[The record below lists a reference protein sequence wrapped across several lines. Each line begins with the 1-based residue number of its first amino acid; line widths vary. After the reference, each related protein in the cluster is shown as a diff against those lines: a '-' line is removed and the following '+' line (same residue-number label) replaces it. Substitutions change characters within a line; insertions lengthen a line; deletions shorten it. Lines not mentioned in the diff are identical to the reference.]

1 MMSKHKRLQPP
12 HSVEAEQSVLGGL
25 MLDNERWDEVTTQIS
40 AQDFFISAH
49 RTIYSHMQ
57 TLIEQGKPI
66 DLITLSESLEQQEQL
81 EQVGGFAYLAVLS
94 KNTPSAANI
103 IPYAQY
109 IASYGELRQLLL
121 LGNELSDRAGQPRS
135 NVSDVLAFA
144 EQKLFAI
151 AQSHQDGG
159 LTDISACFDNVLA
172 GIAQRYEAERGSLS
186 GTPSGLEQLDA
197 LTCGFQPADLIIA
210 AARPSVGKT
219 AFALTLCVNA
229 LMLRPTQPVQIY
241 SMEMSAEQLLL
252 RFVSLIGRISQTR
265 LRSGDLSDDDW
276 QQIGLSASILMN
288 DWKDRLLLDD
298 SGILTPSL
306 LRSRAR
312 RSLRQYGLPSLIV
325 VDYLQLMRSGGAE
338 NRNQEI
344 STISRSLKALAKEL
358 NCPVLALSQLNRAL
372 ESRLNKRPCNADL
385 RDSGSIEQDADV
397 ILFLYRDELYDPNT
411 LDRGIAE
418 VIVSKQRNGPIGTVR
433 TRFISDQARFESLS
447 QQGVGS

>member
-1 MMSKHKRLQPP
+1 MSKRKRPQPP

-25 MLDNERWDEVTTQIS
+25 MLDNDRWDDVATQIS

-57 TLIEQGKPI
+57 TLVEQGNPI

-81 EQVGGFAYLAVLS
+81 EQVGGFAYLAELS

-121 LGNELSDRAGQPRS
+121 LGNELSDMAGQPRS
-135 NVSDVLAFA
+135 NVADVLNFA

-229 LMLRPTQPVQIY
+229 LMLRPAQPVQIY

-252 RFVSLIGRISQTR
+252 RLVSLIGRVSQTR
-265 LRSGDLSDDDW
+265 LRSGDLGDDDW
-276 QQIGLSASILMN
+276 QQIGVSASILMN

-312 RSLRQYGLPSLIV
+312 RSLRQHGIPSLIV

-418 VIVSKQRNGPIGTVR
+418 VIVSKQRNGPISTVR
-433 TRFISDQARFESLS
+433 TRFISDQTRFESLS
-447 QQGVGS
+447 QQGAGS

>member
-1 MMSKHKRLQPP
+1 MSKRKRPQPP

-25 MLDNERWDEVTTQIS
+25 MLDNDRWDDVATQIA

-57 TLIEQGKPI
+57 TLVEQGNPI

-81 EQVGGFAYLAVLS
+81 EQVGGFAYLAELS

-121 LGNELSDRAGQPRS
+121 LGNELSDMAGQPRS
-135 NVSDVLAFA
+135 NVADVLNFA

-159 LTDISACFDNVLA
+159 LTDINACFDNVLA

-229 LMLRPTQPVQIY
+229 LLLRPTQPVQIY
-241 SMEMSAEQLLL
+241 SMEMSSEQLLL
-252 RFVSLIGRISQTR
+252 RLVSLIGRVSQTR
-265 LRSGDLSDDDW
+265 LRSGDLGDDDW
-276 QQIGLSASILMN
+276 HQIGVSASILMN
-288 DWKDRLLLDD
+288 EWKDRLLLDD
-298 SGILTPSL
+298 SGILTPSI

-397 ILFLYRDELYDPNT
+397 ILFLYRDELYDPHT

-433 TRFISDQARFESLS
+433 TLFISDQTRFESLS

>member
-1 MMSKHKRLQPP
+1 MSKRKRPQPP

-25 MLDNERWDEVTTQIS
+25 MLDNDRWDDVATQIS

-57 TLIEQGKPI
+57 ILVEQGNPI

-81 EQVGGFAYLAVLS
+81 EQAGGFAYLAELS

-121 LGNELSDRAGQPRS
+121 LGNELTDMASHPR
-135 NVSDVLAFA
+135 NNTADVLSFA

-159 LTDISACFDNVLA
+159 LTDINACFDNVLA
-172 GIAQRYEAERGSLS
+172 GIAQRYEAERGTLS

-229 LMLRPTQPVQIY
+229 LMQRPGQPVQIY
-241 SMEMSAEQLLL
+241 SLEMSAEQLLL
-252 RFVSLIGRISQTR
+252 RLVSLLGRVSQTR
-265 LRSGDLSDDDW
+265 LRSGELSDDDW
-276 QQIGLSASILMN
+276 QQIGVSASVLMN
-288 DWKDRLLLDD
+288 EWKDRLLLDD

-312 RSLRQYGLPSLIV
+312 RSLRQYGRPSLIV
-325 VDYLQLMRSGGAE
+325 VDYLQLMRSSGAE

-358 NCPVLALSQLNRAL
+358 DCPVLALSQLNRAL

-418 VIVSKQRNGPIGTVR
+418 VIVSKQRNGPTGTVR
-433 TRFISDQARFESLS
+433 TRFISDQTRFESLH
-447 QQGVGS
+447 QQGTAL

>member
-1 MMSKHKRLQPP
+1 MSKHKRPQPP

-25 MLDNERWDEVTTQIS
+25 MLDNDHWDDVAKQIA

-57 TLIEQGKPI
+57 TLIEQGNPI

-81 EQVGGFAYLAVLS
+81 EQVGGFAYLAELS

-121 LGNELSDRAGQPRS
+121 LGNELSDMAGQPRN
-135 NVSDVLAFA
+135 NVADVLAFA

-159 LTDISACFDNVLA
+159 LTDINACFDNVLA

-229 LMLRPTQPVQIY
+229 LMLRPIRPVQIY

-252 RFVSLIGRISQTR
+252 RLVSLIGHVSQTR

-288 DWKDRLLLDD
+288 EWKDRLLLDD

-325 VDYLQLMRSGGAE
+325 IDYLQLMRSGGAE
-338 NRNQEI
+338 NRNQEV

-385 RDSGSIEQDADV
+385 RDSGSTGRSTRSADAGEHRANRP
-397 ILFLYRDELYDPNT
+397 LYGKTVRQRSHMVEPPGDSCNGEKRPYFM
-411 LDRGIAE
+411 AE
-418 VIVSKQRNGPIGTVR
+418 RQRNHGETDR
-433 TRFISDQARFESLS
+433 
-447 QQGVGS
+447 

>member
-1 MMSKHKRLQPP
+1 MIKRKRQQPP

-25 MLDNERWDEVTTQIS
+25 MLDNDRWDDVATQIS

-57 TLIEQGKPI
+57 TLIEQGSPI
-66 DLITLSESLEQQEQL
+66 DLITLSESLEQQERL
-81 EQVGGFAYLAVLS
+81 EQVGGFAYLAELS

-121 LGNELSDRAGQPRS
+121 LGNELSDMAGQPRS
-135 NVSDVLAFA
+135 DVADVLAFA

-159 LTDISACFDNVLA
+159 LTDINACFDNVLA

-229 LMLRPTQPVQIY
+229 LIRLPTQPVQIY

-252 RFVSLIGRISQTR
+252 RLVSLLGRVSQTR

-276 QQIGLSASILMN
+276 QQIGISANILMAE
-288 DWKDRLLLDD
+288 WKDRLLIDD
-298 SGILTPSL
+298 SGIITPSI

-325 VDYLQLMRSGGAE
+325 IDYLQLMRSGGAE

-358 NCPVLALSQLNRAL
+358 SCPVLALSQLNRAL

-433 TRFISDQARFESLS
+433 TQFISDQTRFESLALRGGAS
-447 QQGVGS
+447 

>member
-1 MMSKHKRLQPP
+1 MNKRKRPQPP

-25 MLDNERWDEVTTQIS
+25 MLDNDRWDDVATQIS

-57 TLIEQGKPI
+57 TLIEQGNPI
-66 DLITLSESLEQQEQL
+66 DLITLSESLEQQERL
-81 EQVGGFAYLAVLS
+81 EQVGGFAYLAELS

-121 LGNELSDRAGQPRS
+121 LGNELSDMAGQPRN
-135 NVSDVLAFA
+135 NVADVLAFA

-229 LMLRPTQPVQIY
+229 LMRLPTQPVQIY

-252 RFVSLIGRISQTR
+252 RLVSLLGRVSQTR

-276 QQIGLSASILMN
+276 QQIGISANILMTE
-288 DWKDRLLLDD
+288 WKDRLLLDD

-325 VDYLQLMRSGGAE
+325 VDYLQLMRCGGAE

-418 VIVSKQRNGPIGTVR
+418 VIVSKQRNGPVGTVR
-433 TRFISDQARFESLS
+433 TRFISDLTRFESLALRGGAS
-447 QQGVGS
+447 

>member
-1 MMSKHKRLQPP
+1 MTKRKRPQPP

-25 MLDNERWDEVTTQIS
+25 MLDNNRWDDVATQIS

-57 TLIEQGKPI
+57 TLIEQGNPI
-66 DLITLSESLEQQEQL
+66 DLITLSESLEQQERL
-81 EQVGGFAYLAVLS
+81 EQVGGFAYLAELS

-121 LGNELSDRAGQPRS
+121 LGNELSDMAGQPRN
-135 NVSDVLAFA
+135 NVADVLAFA

-159 LTDISACFDNVLA
+159 LTDINTCFDNVLA

-210 AARPSVGKT
+210 AARPAVGKT

-241 SMEMSAEQLLL
+241 SLEMSSEQLLL
-252 RFVSLIGRISQTR
+252 RLVSLLGRVSQTR

-276 QQIGLSASILMN
+276 QQIGISANILMAE
-288 DWKDRLLLDD
+288 WKDRLLIDD
-298 SGILTPSL
+298 SGILTPSI

-325 VDYLQLMRSGGAE
+325 IDYLQLMRSGGAE

-358 NCPVLALSQLNRAL
+358 SCPVLALSQLNRAL

-418 VIVSKQRNGPIGTVR
+418 VIVSKQRNG
-433 TRFISDQARFESLS
+433 
-447 QQGVGS
+447 

>member
-1 MMSKHKRLQPP
+1 MSKRKRPQPP

-25 MLDNERWDEVTTQIS
+25 MLDNDRWDDVATQIS

-57 TLIEQGKPI
+57 TLIEQGNPI
-66 DLITLSESLEQQEQL
+66 DLITLSESLEQQVQL
-81 EQVGGFAYLAVLS
+81 EQVGGFAYLAELS

-121 LGNELSDRAGQPRS
+121 LGNELSDMAGQPRS
-135 NVSDVLAFA
+135 NVADVLNFA

-151 AQSHQDGG
+151 AQSHQEGG

-229 LMLRPTQPVQIY
+229 LMLRPAQPVQIY

-252 RFVSLIGRISQTR
+252 RLVSLIGRVSQTR
-265 LRSGDLSDDDW
+265 LRSGDLGDDDW
-276 QQIGLSASILMN
+276 QQIGVSASILMN

-312 RSLRQYGLPSLIV
+312 RSLRQHGIPSLIV

-418 VIVSKQRNGPIGTVR
+418 VIVSKQRNGPISTVR
-433 TRFISDQARFESLS
+433 TRFISDQTRFESLS
-447 QQGVGS
+447 QQGAGS

>member
-1 MMSKHKRLQPP
+1 MSKRKRPQPP

-25 MLDNERWDEVTTQIS
+25 MLDNDRWDDVATQIS

-57 TLIEQGKPI
+57 TLVEQGNPI

-81 EQVGGFAYLAVLS
+81 EQVGGFAYLAELS

-121 LGNELSDRAGQPRS
+121 LGNELSDMAGQPRS
-135 NVSDVLAFA
+135 NVADVLAFA

-159 LTDISACFDNVLA
+159 LTDINACFDNVLA

-229 LMLRPTQPVQIY
+229 LMLRPAQPVQIY

-252 RFVSLIGRISQTR
+252 RLVSLIGRVSQTR
-265 LRSGDLSDDDW
+265 LRNGDLSDDDW
-276 QQIGLSASILMN
+276 QQIGISANVLMTE
-288 DWKDRLLLDD
+288 WKDRLLLDD

-312 RSLRQYGLPSLIV
+312 RSLRQHGIPSLIV

-433 TRFISDQARFESLS
+433 TRFISDQIRFESLS

>member
-1 MMSKHKRLQPP
+1 MSKRKRPQPP

-25 MLDNERWDEVTTQIS
+25 MLDNDRWDEVTTQIS

-57 TLIEQGKPI
+57 SLVEQGNPI

-81 EQVGGFAYLAVLS
+81 EQVGGFAYLAELS

-109 IASYGELRQLLL
+109 IASYGELRQLML
-121 LGNELSDRAGQPRS
+121 LGNELSDMAGQPRS
-135 NVSDVLAFA
+135 NVADVLAFA

-159 LTDISACFDNVLA
+159 LTDISACFDSVLA

-229 LMLRPTQPVQIY
+229 LILRSTQPVQIY

-252 RFVSLIGRISQTR
+252 RLVSLIGRVSQTR

-276 QQIGLSASILMN
+276 HQIGVSASILMN
-288 DWKDRLLLDD
+288 EWKDRLLLDD

-358 NCPVLALSQLNRAL
+358 NCPVLVLSQLNRAL

-418 VIVSKQRNGPIGTVR
+418 VIVSKQRNGPVGTVC
-433 TRFISDQARFESLS
+433 TRFISDQTRFESLS
-447 QQGVGS
+447 QQGVGT

>member
-1 MMSKHKRLQPP
+1 MSKRKRPQPP

-25 MLDNERWDEVTTQIS
+25 MLDNDRWDDVATQIS

-57 TLIEQGKPI
+57 TLVEQGNPI

-81 EQVGGFAYLAVLS
+81 DQVGGFAYLAELS
-94 KNTPSAANI
+94 KNTPSTANI

-121 LGNELSDRAGQPRS
+121 LGNELSDMAGQPRS
-135 NVSDVLAFA
+135 NVADVLAFA

-159 LTDISACFDNVLA
+159 LNDISTCFDNVLA

-229 LMLRPTQPVQIY
+229 LILRPTQPVQIY

-252 RFVSLIGRISQTR
+252 RLVSLTGRVSQTR

-276 QQIGLSASILMN
+276 HQIGVSAGILMN
-288 DWKDRLLLDD
+288 EWKDRLLLDD

-312 RSLRQYGLPSLIV
+312 RSRRQYGLPSLIV
-325 VDYLQLMRSGGAE
+325 VDYLQLMRCDGAE

-358 NCPVLALSQLNRAL
+358 SCPVLALSQLNRAL

-418 VIVSKQRNGPIGTVR
+418 VIISKQRNGPIGTVR
-433 TRFISDQARFESLS
+433 THFISDQTRFESLS
-447 QQGVGS
+447 QQGVES

>member
-1 MMSKHKRLQPP
+1 MSKRKRPQPP

-25 MLDNERWDEVTTQIS
+25 MLDNDRWDDVATQIS

-57 TLIEQGKPI
+57 TLIEQGNPI
-66 DLITLSESLEQQEQL
+66 DLITLSESLEQQVQL
-81 EQVGGFAYLAVLS
+81 EQVGGFAYLAELS

-121 LGNELSDRAGQPRS
+121 LGNELSDMAGQPRS
-135 NVSDVLAFA
+135 NVADVLNFA

-151 AQSHQDGG
+151 AQSHQEGG

-229 LMLRPTQPVQIY
+229 LMMRPAQPVQIY

-252 RFVSLIGRISQTR
+252 RLVSLIGRVSQTR
-265 LRSGDLSDDDW
+265 LRSGDLGDDDW
-276 QQIGLSASILMN
+276 QQIGVSASILMN

-312 RSLRQYGLPSLIV
+312 RSLRQHGIPSLIV

-418 VIVSKQRNGPIGTVR
+418 VIVSKQRNGPISTVR
-433 TRFISDQARFESLS
+433 TRFISDQTRFESLS
-447 QQGVGS
+447 QQGAGS

>member
-1 MMSKHKRLQPP
+1 MSKRKRPQPP

-25 MLDNERWDEVTTQIS
+25 MLDNDRWDDVATQIS

-57 TLIEQGKPI
+57 TLIEQGNPI
-66 DLITLSESLEQQEQL
+66 DLITLSESLEQQVQL
-81 EQVGGFAYLAVLS
+81 EQVGGFAYLAELS

-121 LGNELSDRAGQPRS
+121 LGNELSDMAGQPRS
-135 NVSDVLAFA
+135 NVADVLNFA

-151 AQSHQDGG
+151 AQSHQEGG

-186 GTPSGLEQLDA
+186 GTPSGLEQLDV

-229 LMLRPTQPVQIY
+229 LMMRPAQPVQIY

-252 RFVSLIGRISQTR
+252 RLVSLIGRVSQTR
-265 LRSGDLSDDDW
+265 LRSGDLGDDDW
-276 QQIGLSASILMN
+276 QQIGVSASILMN

-312 RSLRQYGLPSLIV
+312 RSLRQHGIPSLIV

-418 VIVSKQRNGPIGTVR
+418 VIVSKQRNGPISTVR
-433 TRFISDQARFESLS
+433 TRFISDQTRFESLS
-447 QQGVGS
+447 QQGAGS

>member
-1 MMSKHKRLQPP
+1 MSKRKRPQPP

-25 MLDNERWDEVTTQIS
+25 MLDNDRWDDVATQIA

-49 RTIYSHMQ
+49 RTIYIHMQ
-57 TLIEQGKPI
+57 SLVEQGNPI

-81 EQVGGFAYLAVLS
+81 EQVGGFAYLAELS

-121 LGNELSDRAGQPRS
+121 LGNELSDMAGQPRS
-135 NVSDVLAFA
+135 NVADVLNFA

-159 LTDISACFDNVLA
+159 MTDINTCFDNVLA
-172 GIAQRYEAERGSLS
+172 GIAQRYEAKRGSLS

-252 RFVSLIGRISQTR
+252 RLVSLIGRVSQTR

-276 QQIGLSASILMN
+276 QQIGVSASILMN
-288 DWKDRLLLDD
+288 EWKDRLLLDD

-325 VDYLQLMRSGGAE
+325 VDYLQLMRCGGAE

-411 LDRGIAE
+411 QDRGIAE
-418 VIVSKQRNGPIGTVR
+418 VIVSKQRNGPIGTVQ
-433 TRFISDQARFESLS
+433 TRFISDQTRFESLS

>member
-1 MMSKHKRLQPP
+1 MSKRKRQQPP

-25 MLDNERWDEVTTQIS
+25 MLDNGRWDDVATQIS

-49 RTIYSHMQ
+49 RTIYTHMQ
-57 TLIEQGKPI
+57 TLVEQGKPI
-66 DLITLSESLEQQEQL
+66 DLITLSESLEQQDYL
-81 EQVGGFAYLAVLS
+81 AQVGGFAYLAELS

-103 IPYAQY
+103 GPYAEY

-121 LGNELSDRAGQPRS
+121 LGNELTEMAGHTRS
-135 NVSDVLAFA
+135 NVANVLAFA

-159 LTDISACFDNVLA
+159 LIDINDCFDHVLA
-172 GIAQRYEAERGSLS
+172 GIAQRYEAERGTLS

-210 AARPSVGKT
+210 AARPAVGKT

-229 LMLRPTQPVQIY
+229 LMLRPAKPVQIY

-252 RFVSLIGRISQTR
+252 RLVSLLGRVSQTR

-276 QQIGLSASILMN
+276 QRIGTSATILMKE
-288 DWKDRLLLDD
+288 WKDRLLLDD

-312 RSLRQYGLPSLIV
+312 RSLRQFGSPSLIV
-325 VDYLQLMRSGGAE
+325 VDYLQLMRSGGEE

-418 VIVSKQRNGPIGTVR
+418 VIVSKQRNGPVGTVR
-433 TRFISDQARFESLS
+433 TRFISAQTRFESLS
-447 QQGVGS
+447 QQGAAL

>member
-1 MMSKHKRLQPP
+1 
-12 HSVEAEQSVLGGL
+12 
-25 MLDNERWDEVTTQIS
+25 
-40 AQDFFISAH
+40 
-49 RTIYSHMQ
+49 
-57 TLIEQGKPI
+57 
-66 DLITLSESLEQQEQL
+66 
-81 EQVGGFAYLAVLS
+81 
-94 KNTPSAANI
+94 
-103 IPYAQY
+103 
-109 IASYGELRQLLL
+109 
-121 LGNELSDRAGQPRS
+121 
-135 NVSDVLAFA
+135 
-144 EQKLFAI
+144 
-151 AQSHQDGG
+151 
-159 LTDISACFDNVLA
+159 
-172 GIAQRYEAERGSLS
+172 
-186 GTPSGLEQLDA
+186 
-197 LTCGFQPADLIIA
+197 
-210 AARPSVGKT
+210 
-219 AFALTLCVNA
+219 
-229 LMLRPTQPVQIY
+229 MLRPTQPVQIY
-241 SMEMSAEQLLL
+241 SMEMSSEQLLL
-252 RFVSLIGRISQTR
+252 RLVSLIGHVSQTR

-288 DWKDRLLLDD
+288 EWKDRLLLDD

-397 ILFLYRDELYDPNT
+397 ILFLYRDELYDPHT

-433 TRFISDQARFESLS
+433 TRFISDQTRFESLS

>member
-1 MMSKHKRLQPP
+1 MSKRKRPQPP

-25 MLDNERWDEVTTQIS
+25 MLDNDRWDDVATQIS

-57 TLIEQGKPI
+57 TLIEQGNPI
-66 DLITLSESLEQQEQL
+66 DLITLSETLEQQEQL
-81 EQVGGFAYLAVLS
+81 CQVGGFAYLAELS

-121 LGNELSDRAGQPRS
+121 LGNELSDMAGQPRN
-135 NVSDVLAFA
+135 NVADVLAFA

-229 LMLRPTQPVQIY
+229 LMLRPSQPVQIY

-252 RFVSLIGRISQTR
+252 RLVSLIGRVSQTR
-265 LRSGDLSDDDW
+265 LRSGDLGDDDW
-276 QQIGLSASILMN
+276 QQIGVSASILMN
-288 DWKDRLLLDD
+288 EWKDRLLLDD
-298 SGILTPSL
+298 SGILTPSI

-344 STISRSLKALAKEL
+344 STISRALKALAKEL

-418 VIVSKQRNGPIGTVR
+418 VIVSKQRNGPIDTVR
-433 TRFISDQARFESLS
+433 TRFISDQTRFESLS

>member
-1 MMSKHKRLQPP
+1 MSKRKRPQPP

-25 MLDNERWDEVTTQIS
+25 MLDNDRWDDVATQIS

-57 TLIEQGKPI
+57 TLVEQGNPI

-81 EQVGGFAYLAVLS
+81 EQVGGFAYLAELS

-121 LGNELSDRAGQPRS
+121 LGNELSDMAGQPRS
-135 NVSDVLAFA
+135 NVADVLNFA

-151 AQSHQDGG
+151 AQSHQEGG
-159 LTDISACFDNVLA
+159 LTDINACFDNVLA

-252 RFVSLIGRISQTR
+252 RLVSLIGRVSQTR
-265 LRSGDLSDDDW
+265 LRSGDLADDDW
-276 QQIGLSASILMN
+276 QQIGVSASILMN
-288 DWKDRLLLDD
+288 EWKDRLLLDD
-298 SGILTPSL
+298 AGILTPSL

-312 RSLRQYGLPSLIV
+312 RSLRQHGIPSLIV

-418 VIVSKQRNGPIGTVR
+418 VIVSKQRNGPTGTVR
-433 TRFISDQARFESLS
+433 TRFISDQTRFESLS

>member
-1 MMSKHKRLQPP
+1 MNKRKRPQPP
-12 HSVEAEQSVLGGL
+12 HSVEAEQSMLGGL
-25 MLDNERWDEVTTQIS
+25 MLDNDRWDDVATQIS

-57 TLIEQGKPI
+57 TLVEQGNPI

-81 EQVGGFAYLAVLS
+81 EQVGGFAYLAELS

-121 LGNELSDRAGQPRS
+121 LGNELSDMAGQPRS
-135 NVSDVLAFA
+135 NVADVLNFA

-159 LTDISACFDNVLA
+159 LTDINACFDNVLA

-229 LMLRPTQPVQIY
+229 LILRPTQPVQIY

-252 RFVSLIGRISQTR
+252 RFVSLIGHVSQTR

-276 QQIGLSASILMN
+276 QQIGLSANTLMN
-288 DWKDRLLLDD
+288 EWKDRLLLDD
-298 SGILTPSL
+298 SGILTPSI

>member
-1 MMSKHKRLQPP
+1 MSKRKRPQPP

-25 MLDNERWDEVTTQIS
+25 MLDNDRWDDVATQIS

-57 TLIEQGKPI
+57 TLVEQGNPI

-81 EQVGGFAYLAVLS
+81 EQVGGFAYLAELS

-121 LGNELSDRAGQPRS
+121 LGNELSDMAGQPRS
-135 NVSDVLAFA
+135 NVADVLNFA

-151 AQSHQDGG
+151 AQSYQEGG
-159 LTDISACFDNVLA
+159 LTDINACFDNVLA

-186 GTPSGLEQLDA
+186 GTPSGLEQLDT

-229 LMLRPTQPVQIY
+229 LMLRPAQPVQIY

-252 RFVSLIGRISQTR
+252 RLVSLIGRVSQTR
-265 LRSGDLSDDDW
+265 LRSGDLSDNDW
-276 QQIGLSASILMN
+276 QQIGISANVLMTE
-288 DWKDRLLLDD
+288 WKDRLLLDD

-312 RSLRQYGLPSLIV
+312 RSLRQHGIPSLIV
-325 VDYLQLMRSGGAE
+325 VDYLQLMRCGGAE

-433 TRFISDQARFESLS
+433 TRFINDQTRFESLS
-447 QQGVGS
+447 QQGVES

>member
-1 MMSKHKRLQPP
+1 
-12 HSVEAEQSVLGGL
+12 
-25 MLDNERWDEVTTQIS
+25 
-40 AQDFFISAH
+40 
-49 RTIYSHMQ
+49 
-57 TLIEQGKPI
+57 
-66 DLITLSESLEQQEQL
+66 
-81 EQVGGFAYLAVLS
+81 
-94 KNTPSAANI
+94 
-103 IPYAQY
+103 
-109 IASYGELRQLLL
+109 
-121 LGNELSDRAGQPRS
+121 
-135 NVSDVLAFA
+135 
-144 EQKLFAI
+144 
-151 AQSHQDGG
+151 
-159 LTDISACFDNVLA
+159 
-172 GIAQRYEAERGSLS
+172 
-186 GTPSGLEQLDA
+186 
-197 LTCGFQPADLIIA
+197 TCGFQPADLIIA

-229 LMLRPTQPVQIY
+229 LMLRPAQPVQIY

-252 RFVSLIGRISQTR
+252 RLVSLIGRVSQTR
-265 LRSGDLSDDDW
+265 LRSGDLSDNDW
-276 QQIGLSASILMN
+276 QQIGISANVLMTE
-288 DWKDRLLLDD
+288 WKDRLLLDD

-312 RSLRQYGLPSLIV
+312 RSLRQHGIPSLIV
-325 VDYLQLMRSGGAE
+325 VDYLQLMRCGGAE

-433 TRFISDQARFESLS
+433 TRFISDQTRFESLS
-447 QQGVGS
+447 QQGVES

>member
-1 MMSKHKRLQPP
+1 MSKRKRPQPP

-25 MLDNERWDEVTTQIS
+25 MLDNDRWDDVATQIS

-57 TLIEQGKPI
+57 TLVEQGNPI
-66 DLITLSESLEQQEQL
+66 DLITLNESLEQQEQL
-81 EQVGGFAYLAVLS
+81 EQVGGFAYLAELS

-121 LGNELSDRAGQPRS
+121 LGNELSGMAGQPRS
-135 NVSDVLAFA
+135 NVADVLSFA

-159 LTDISACFDNVLA
+159 LTDISTCFDNVLA

-186 GTPSGLEQLDA
+186 GTPSGLEQLDT

-229 LMLRPTQPVQIY
+229 LMLRPAQPVQIY

-252 RFVSLIGRISQTR
+252 RLVSLIGRVSQTR

-276 QQIGLSASILMN
+276 QQIGISANILMTE
-288 DWKDRLLLDD
+288 WKDRLLLDD

-312 RSLRQYGLPSLIV
+312 RSLRQHGIPSLIV

-433 TRFISDQARFESLS
+433 TRFINDQTRFESLS

>member
-1 MMSKHKRLQPP
+1 MSKRKRPQPP

-25 MLDNERWDEVTTQIS
+25 MLDNDRWDDVTTQIS

-57 TLIEQGKPI
+57 TLVEQGNPI

-81 EQVGGFAYLAVLS
+81 EQVGGFAYLAELS

-121 LGNELSDRAGQPRS
+121 LGNELSDMAGQPRS
-135 NVSDVLAFA
+135 NVADVLNFA

-159 LTDISACFDNVLA
+159 LTDINACFDNVLA

-229 LMLRPTQPVQIY
+229 LILHPTQPVQIY

-252 RFVSLIGRISQTR
+252 RFVSLIGHVSQTR

-276 QQIGLSASILMN
+276 QQIGLSANTLMN
-288 DWKDRLLLDD
+288 EWKDRLLLDD
-298 SGILTPSL
+298 SGILTPSI

>member
-1 MMSKHKRLQPP
+1 MSKRKRPQPP
-12 HSVEAEQSVLGGL
+12 HFVEAEQSVLGGL
-25 MLDNERWDEVTTQIS
+25 MLDNDRWDDVATQIS

-57 TLIEQGKPI
+57 TLIEQGNPI
-66 DLITLSESLEQQEQL
+66 DLITLSETLEQQEQL
-81 EQVGGFAYLAVLS
+81 CQVGGFAYLAELS

-121 LGNELSDRAGQPRS
+121 LGNELSDMAGQPRN
-135 NVSDVLAFA
+135 NVADVLAFA

-197 LTCGFQPADLIIA
+197 LM
-210 AARPSVGKT
+210 
-219 AFALTLCVNA
+219 LCVNA
-229 LMLRPTQPVQIY
+229 LMLRPSQPVQIY

-252 RFVSLIGRISQTR
+252 RLVSLIGRVSQTR
-265 LRSGDLSDDDW
+265 LRSGDLGDDDW
-276 QQIGLSASILMN
+276 QQIGVSASILMN
-288 DWKDRLLLDD
+288 EWKDRLLLDD
-298 SGILTPSL
+298 SGILTPSI

-344 STISRSLKALAKEL
+344 STISRALKALAKEL

-397 ILFLYRDELYDPNT
+397 ILFLYRDELYDPTT

-433 TRFISDQARFESLS
+433 TRFISDQTRFESLS

>member
-1 MMSKHKRLQPP
+1 MSKRKRPQPP

-25 MLDNERWDEVTTQIS
+25 MLDNDRWDDVATQIS

-57 TLIEQGKPI
+57 TLVEHGNPI

-81 EQVGGFAYLAVLS
+81 EQVGGFAYLAELS

-121 LGNELSDRAGQPRS
+121 LGNELSDMAGQPRS
-135 NVSDVLAFA
+135 NVADVLNFA

-159 LTDISACFDNVLA
+159 LTDISACFDNVLT

-229 LMLRPTQPVQIY
+229 LMMRPAQPVQIY

-252 RFVSLIGRISQTR
+252 RLVSLIGLVSQTR

-276 QQIGLSASILMN
+276 QQLGISANVLMTE
-288 DWKDRLLLDD
+288 WKDRLLLDD

-433 TRFISDQARFESLS
+433 TSFISDQTRFESLS

>member
-1 MMSKHKRLQPP
+1 MSKRKRPQPP

-25 MLDNERWDEVTTQIS
+25 MLDNDRWDDVATQIS

-57 TLIEQGKPI
+57 TLVEQGNPI

-121 LGNELSDRAGQPRS
+121 LGDELSDMAGQPRN
-135 NVSDVLAFA
+135 NVADVLNFA

-229 LMLRPTQPVQIY
+229 LMLRPAQPVQIY

-252 RFVSLIGRISQTR
+252 RLVSLIGRVSQTR

-276 QQIGLSASILMN
+276 QQIGISANVLMTE
-288 DWKDRLLLDD
+288 WKDRLLLDD

-312 RSLRQYGLPSLIV
+312 RSLRQHGIPSLIV
-325 VDYLQLMRSGGAE
+325 VDYLQLMRCGGAE

-433 TRFISDQARFESLS
+433 TRFISDQTRFESLS
-447 QQGVGS
+447 QQGVES

>member
-1 MMSKHKRLQPP
+1 MSKRKRPQPP

-25 MLDNERWDEVTTQIS
+25 MLDNDRWDDVATQIS

-57 TLIEQGKPI
+57 TLVEHGNPI

-81 EQVGGFAYLAVLS
+81 EQVGGFAYLAELS

-121 LGNELSDRAGQPRS
+121 LGNELSDMAGQPRS
-135 NVSDVLAFA
+135 NVADVLNFA

-159 LTDISACFDNVLA
+159 LTDISACFDNVLT

-229 LMLRPTQPVQIY
+229 LMMRPAQPVQIY

-252 RFVSLIGRISQTR
+252 RLVSLIGRVSQTR

-276 QQIGLSASILMN
+276 QQIGVSASILMN

-312 RSLRQYGLPSLIV
+312 RSLRQHGIPSLIV

-397 ILFLYRDELYDPNT
+397 ILFLYRDELYDPNS

-418 VIVSKQRNGPIGTVR
+418 VIVSKQRNGPTGTVR
-433 TRFISDQARFESLS
+433 TRFISDQTRFESLS

>member
-1 MMSKHKRLQPP
+1 MSKHKRPQPP

-25 MLDNERWDEVTTQIS
+25 MLDNDRWDDVATQIS

-57 TLIEQGKPI
+57 TLVEQGNPI

-229 LMLRPTQPVQIY
+229 LMLRPSLPVQIY
-241 SMEMSAEQLLL
+241 SMEMSSEQLLL
-252 RFVSLIGRISQTR
+252 RLVSLIGRVSQTR

-288 DWKDRLLLDD
+288 EWKDRLLLDD

>member
-1 MMSKHKRLQPP
+1 MSKLKRPQPP

-25 MLDNERWDEVTTQIS
+25 MLDNDRWDDIATQIA

-57 TLIEQGKPI
+57 TLVEQGNPI
-66 DLITLSESLEQQEQL
+66 DLITLSESLEQQERL
-81 EQVGGFAYLAVLS
+81 EQVGGFAYLAELS

-121 LGNELSDRAGQPRS
+121 LGNELSDMAGQPRS
-135 NVSDVLAFA
+135 NVADVLNFA

-159 LTDISACFDNVLA
+159 LTDIGTCFDNVLA

-229 LMLRPTQPVQIY
+229 LMMRPAQPVQIY
-241 SMEMSAEQLLL
+241 SMEMSSEQLLL
-252 RFVSLIGRISQTR
+252 RLVSLIGRVSQTR

-276 QQIGLSASILMN
+276 QQIGISANVLMTE
-288 DWKDRLLLDD
+288 WKGRLLLDD

-312 RSLRQYGLPSLIV
+312 RSLRQHGIPSLIV
-325 VDYLQLMRSGGAE
+325 VDYLQLMRSSGAE

-418 VIVSKQRNGPIGTVR
+418 VIVSKQRNSPIGTVR
-433 TRFISDQARFESLS
+433 TRFISDQTRFESLS
-447 QQGVGS
+447 QQGVRS

>member
-1 MMSKHKRLQPP
+1 MSKRKRPQPP

-25 MLDNERWDEVTTQIS
+25 MLDNDRWDDVATQIS

-57 TLIEQGKPI
+57 TLVEQGNPI

-81 EQVGGFAYLAVLS
+81 EQVGGFAYLAELS

-121 LGNELSDRAGQPRS
+121 LGNELSDMAGQPRS
-135 NVSDVLAFA
+135 NVADVLNFA

-151 AQSHQDGG
+151 AQSYQEGG
-159 LTDISACFDNVLA
+159 LTDINACFDNVLA

-186 GTPSGLEQLDA
+186 GTPSGLEQLDT

-229 LMLRPTQPVQIY
+229 LMLRPAQPVQIY

-252 RFVSLIGRISQTR
+252 RLVSLIGRVSQTR
-265 LRSGDLSDDDW
+265 LRSGDLSDNDW
-276 QQIGLSASILMN
+276 QQIGISANVLMTE
-288 DWKDRLLLDD
+288 WKDRLLLDD
-298 SGILTPSL
+298 SGIPWY
-306 LRSRAR
+306 A
-312 RSLRQYGLPSLIV
+312 
-325 VDYLQLMRSGGAE
+325 
-338 NRNQEI
+338 
-344 STISRSLKALAKEL
+344 
-358 NCPVLALSQLNRAL
+358 C
-372 ESRLNKRPCNADL
+372 
-385 RDSGSIEQDADV
+385 
-397 ILFLYRDELYDPNT
+397 
-411 LDRGIAE
+411 
-418 VIVSKQRNGPIGTVR
+418 
-433 TRFISDQARFESLS
+433 
-447 QQGVGS
+447 

>member
-1 MMSKHKRLQPP
+1 M
-12 HSVEAEQSVLGGL
+12 LGGL
-25 MLDNERWDEVTTQIS
+25 ILDNDRWDDVARQIA

-57 TLIEQGKPI
+57 TLVEKGNPI

-81 EQVGGFAYLAVLS
+81 EQVGGFAYLAELS

-121 LGNELSDRAGQPRS
+121 LGNELNNMAGQPRS
-135 NVSDVLAFA
+135 NVADVLNFA

-159 LTDISACFDNVLA
+159 LTDIGTCFNNVLA
-172 GIAQRYEAERGSLS
+172 GIAQRYETERGSLS

-197 LTCGFQPADLIIA
+197 LTYGFQPADLIIA

-229 LMLRPTQPVQIY
+229 LMLRPTQPVQTY
-241 SMEMSAEQLLL
+241 SMEMSSEQLLL
-252 RFVSLIGRISQTR
+252 RVVSLIGRVSQTR
-265 LRSGDLSDDDW
+265 LRSGELSDDDW
-276 QQIGLSASILMN
+276 QQIGVSASILMN
-288 DWKDRLLLDD
+288 EWKDRLLLDD

-312 RSLRQYGLPSLIV
+312 RSLRQYGIPSLIV
-325 VDYLQLMRSGGAE
+325 VDYLQLMRGGAE

-372 ESRLNKRPCNADL
+372 ESRFNLAGRKA
-385 RDSGSIEQDADV
+385 AV
-397 ILFLYRDELYDPNT
+397 ITGGIIASLAASCRRRRRFL
-411 LDRGIAE
+411 
-418 VIVSKQRNGPIGTVR
+418 
-433 TRFISDQARFESLS
+433 
-447 QQGVGS
+447 

>member
-1 MMSKHKRLQPP
+1 MSKRKRAQPP

-25 MLDNERWDEVTTQIS
+25 MLDNDRWDDVTTQIS

-57 TLIEQGKPI
+57 ALVEQGNPI

-121 LGNELSDRAGQPRS
+121 LGNELSDMAGQPRS
-135 NVSDVLAFA
+135 NVADVLNFA

-151 AQSHQDGG
+151 AQSHQEGG
-159 LTDISACFDNVLA
+159 LTDINACFDNVLA

-229 LMLRPTQPVQIY
+229 LMLRPAQPVQIY

-252 RFVSLIGRISQTR
+252 RLVSLIGRVSQTR
-265 LRSGDLSDDDW
+265 LRSGDLGDDDW
-276 QQIGLSASILMN
+276 QQIGISANVLMTE
-288 DWKDRLLLDD
+288 WKDRLLLDD

-312 RSLRQYGLPSLIV
+312 RSLRQHGIPSLIV

-344 STISRSLKALAKEL
+344 STISRLLKALAKEL

-418 VIVSKQRNGPIGTVR
+418 VIVSKQRNGPTGTVR
-433 TRFISDQARFESLS
+433 TRFISDQTRFESLS
-447 QQGVGS
+447 QQGVES

>member
-1 MMSKHKRLQPP
+1 MTKRKRPQPP

-25 MLDNERWDEVTTQIS
+25 MLDNDRWDDVATQIS

-57 TLIEQGKPI
+57 TLVEQGNPI
-66 DLITLSESLEQQEQL
+66 DLITLSESLEQQERL
-81 EQVGGFAYLAVLS
+81 EQVGGFAYLAELS

-121 LGNELSDRAGQPRS
+121 LGNELSDMAGQPRN
-135 NVSDVLAFA
+135 NVADVLDFA

-159 LTDISACFDNVLA
+159 LTDISASFDNVLA

-229 LMLRPTQPVQIY
+229 LMRLPTQPVQIY

-252 RFVSLIGRISQTR
+252 RLVSLLGRVSQTR

-276 QQIGLSASILMN
+276 QQIGISANVLMTE
-288 DWKDRLLLDD
+288 WKDRLLIDD
-298 SGILTPSL
+298 SGILSPSI

-325 VDYLQLMRSGGAE
+325 IDYLQLMRSGGAE

-358 NCPVLALSQLNRAL
+358 SCPVLALSQLNRAL

-418 VIVSKQRNGPIGTVR
+418 VIVSKQRNGPVGTVR
-433 TRFISDQARFESLS
+433 TRFINDQTRFESLALRGGAS
-447 QQGVGS
+447 